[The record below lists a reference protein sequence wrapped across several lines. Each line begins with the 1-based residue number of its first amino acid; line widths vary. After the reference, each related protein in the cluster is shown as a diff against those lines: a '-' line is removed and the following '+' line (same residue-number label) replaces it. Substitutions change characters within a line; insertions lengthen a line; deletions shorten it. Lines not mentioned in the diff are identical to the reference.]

1 MTHADRQVA
10 KRRSEPLTRD
20 ALLHALRVKLSS
32 KGADLL
38 SLVPSAQAV
47 ADAIR
52 IHGLE
57 TALCG
62 THDGRPVTFARG
74 YELVFGERLTL
85 DRAGKA
91 R

>member
-1 MTHADRQVA
+1 MTDHAARQVA
-10 KRRSEPLTRD
+10 KRKAEPFTRD
-20 ALLHALRVKLSS
+20 AMLHALRIKLSS

-38 SLVPSAQAV
+38 SIVPSAQAV

-57 TALCG
+57 TAIAG
-62 THDGRPVTFARG
+62 RHDGRPVTFAQG

-85 DRAGKA
+85 GRSK
-91 R
+91 